1 MIEPQTPTE
10 LRAVAADTADQAIR
24 EALYFRADKLEGKPG
39 TQGYKAPPFN
49 EDPPDGEAWERYQAE
64 LAKTNGSRPKTA
76 GGWPELD
83 RAALH
88 GLAGQVVAAISPHSE
103 ADEAGLLFAFLAEVG
118 AIIGPGPHALAD
130 SAQHPARLFVNL
142 VGQTAKGRKGST
154 EANIRRFSAVI
165 DPRFARDRRL
175 NGFGSGESLVDA
187 VRGDD
192 ESTER
197 RLLIIEPEF
206 ARVLNVATRDGS
218 VLSPIIRAAW
228 DGERL
233 AVRSRARTTV
243 VDGAHIAV
251 VAHISA
257 DELRSKLTDTE
268 VAAGFANRFLFVC
281 VRRSK
286 LLPDGGNL
294 DDAVVAD
301 LSRKV
306 AFVVMQC
313 RKVGILKRTPEAAEL
328 WCDLYRQM
336 DQDEPG
342 GLLGAIVARD
352 SAQVLRLSVTYA
364 LLDGKNRIDVEHI
377 RAAWA
382 AWTYCRASAA
392 YVFGES
398 LGDVIADTLL
408 RALRSAGKAGMNGT
422 AQRDLFSR
430 NATRAQLDNAREL
443 LISRGLAISQSVETG
458 GRPQMVLRATE
469 YDINDK
475 RPLTGKSPPVIGD
488 SSNDINDLT
497 TKAPDDP
504 GPTDSDFDRW
514 FGEEES

>member
-1 MIEPQTPTE
+1 MTAEP
-10 LRAVAADTADQAIR
+10 AVAEATAAV
-24 EALYFRADKLEGKPG
+24 
-39 TQGYKAPPFN
+39 
-49 EDPPDGEAWERYQAE
+49 
-64 LAKTNGSRPKTA
+64 LAATGVSRPKPV

-83 RAALH
+83 GAALY
-88 GLAGQVVAAISPHSE
+88 GLPGQVVAAIAPHSE
-103 ADEAGLLFAFLAEVG
+103 ADEAGLLFAFLAEAG

-154 EANIRRFSAVI
+154 EANIRRFSAII

-192 ESTER
+192 ESAER

-257 DELRSKLTDTE
+257 DELRSKLTETE

-306 AFVVMQC
+306 AYVVMQC
-313 RKVGILKRTPEAAEL
+313 RKYGILKRTPGAAEL
-328 WCDLYRQM
+328 WCDLYGQM

-364 LLDGKNRIDVEHI
+364 LLDGKNRIDVDHV

-382 AWTYCRASAA
+382 AWSYCRASAA

-398 LGDVIADTLL
+398 LGDLIADTLL
-408 RALRSAGKAGMNGT
+408 RALRSAGRAGMNGT

-430 NATRAQLDNAREL
+430 HATRTQLDNAREL
-443 LISRGLAISQSVETG
+443 LISRGLAMSETVETG
-458 GRPQMVLRATE
+458 GRPQVILRATE
-469 YDINDK
+469 YDISDK
-475 RPLTGKSPPVIGD
+475 RSLKGKTLQVVGD
-488 SSNDINDLT
+488 TASDKSDLA
-497 TKAPDDP
+497 TKASSDP
-504 GPTDSDFDRW
+504 GPTDEDLERW
-514 FGEEES
+514 AAQDE